1 VATTSPL
8 RVSITRQGDRDRAFE
23 STGIRQFAQ
32 NAGSLGPLPLLFFR
46 TRLSRL
52 SQHGFATFSKT
63 TTEVLDE
70 GWKNSFNATFN
81 EPAQDEKMQQIVLGE
96 YCDEE
101 RDDAQATTDPG
112 VRVPLYQEIS
122 QNMHDAYT

>member
-1 VATTSPL
+1 
-8 RVSITRQGDRDRAFE
+8 
-23 STGIRQFAQ
+23 
-32 NAGSLGPLPLLFFR
+32 LFFR

-52 SQHGFATFSKT
+52 SQHGFAMFSKT

-81 EPAQDEKMQQIVLGE
+81 EPAQDEDTQQIVLGE

-101 RDDAQATTDPG
+101 RDLLIDDAQATTDPG

>member
-1 VATTSPL
+1 
-8 RVSITRQGDRDRAFE
+8 
-23 STGIRQFAQ
+23 
-32 NAGSLGPLPLLFFR
+32 
-46 TRLSRL
+46 
-52 SQHGFATFSKT
+52 
-63 TTEVLDE
+63 
-70 GWKNSFNATFN
+70 
-81 EPAQDEKMQQIVLGE
+81 MQQIVLGE